1 MENLV
6 DVVEVIATILIII
19 VMKVEAKAG
28 HEMVQITPTTTIPM
42 TLNVDRPGQIVTTI
56 TTAMTAAEDD
66 HSPIL
71 VFLDDTVKTI
81 ITVSNLINGSTKS
94 EDVDVDNN
102 DHSLNQLNTMILI
115 NGKVAKSSTKTTM
128 KTLIEIKSS
137 RRTKNQENGRLNS
150 MRNHP
155 RLFLM
160 HARVCSGKANLN
172 SFTTPRQSCTTAID
186 KRCITG
192 MTATKNHPSWSFKK
206 WHRLNPTRM

>member
-1 MENLV
+1 METLV

-19 VMKVEAKAG
+19 VMEVEAKTG
-28 HEMVQITPTTTIPM
+28 HEMVQITSTTVILM

-56 TTAMTAAEDD
+56 TTAMTEAEDD

-94 EDVDVDNN
+94 EDVDNN
-102 DHSLNQLNTMILI
+102 DHGLNQLNTMILI

-128 KTLIEIKSS
+128 KTLQEIKSS
-137 RRTKNQENGRLNS
+137 RRTKYQKNGRLNS